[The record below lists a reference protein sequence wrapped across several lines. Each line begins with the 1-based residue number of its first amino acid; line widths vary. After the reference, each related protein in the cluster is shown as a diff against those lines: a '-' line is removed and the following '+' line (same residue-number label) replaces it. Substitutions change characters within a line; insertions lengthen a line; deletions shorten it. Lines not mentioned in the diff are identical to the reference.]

1 MEGLHQLAAT
11 ATTQLLATRSE
22 DEDAPPTWCV
32 SAVPGPNGNVPV
44 SACNA
49 YYNYDPQ
56 FAPSLAV
63 AIIFGIIT
71 VIHIVEAFLY
81 KKKYSWVIIMGSLWE
96 TIAFAIHCLGTKDQ
110 QVAAYSVAWT
120 LLFLLAPLWINA
132 YAYMTFARMVQY
144 WHPEQKV
151 FLKAKTIGMW
161 FVLADIVS
169 FIIQAAGG
177 VMASPGNDPEY
188 IKRGLD
194 IYTGGT
200 ALQQFF
206 IFIFIGLMIVFQ
218 RRVSQVGN
226 VGYTYANETG
236 GVPKKSYRPLLFA
249 LYGTLLFIT
258 IRIMFRI
265 VEFAKGFG
273 PENPIPF
280 NEVYIYALDVLP
292 MMVALLILAVFH
304 PGRFLIGPDSEFPKI
319 SRKEKKAIKMMR
331 REEKRN
337 AKRGIVD
344 SEASSTRY

>member
-1 MEGLHQLAAT
+1 MATLHNLVAT
-11 ATTQLLATRSE
+11 ATTQLLATRSD

-71 VIHIVEAFLY
+71 VIHIVEAFMY

-110 QVAAYSVAWT
+110 QVSAYSVAWT

-177 VMASPGNDPEY
+177 VMASPGNDPDY

-206 IFIFIGLMIVFQ
+206 IFIF
-218 RRVSQVGN
+218 
-226 VGYTYANETG
+226 
-236 GVPKKSYRPLLFA
+236 
-249 LYGTLLFIT
+249 

-331 REEKRN
+331 REEKRA